1 MNIHANAKTCVR
13 SRRLLVQ
20 RIEDDGWS
28 LTDAAGAA
36 GISDRTASKWLA
48 RFRDE
53 GDAGLRDRSSAPRHI
68 PSKTPPDR
76 ESAIRA
82 LRKVRFTA
90 AEIAEILGMA
100 LSTVS
105 LVLKRIGLGRLSRL
119 EPIEPANR
127 YEMKRPGELVHVDI
141 KKLARISKRGAGHRV
156 MGKGQRGSQF
166 KVTEDG
172 KQRTTTGWE
181 FVHVCIDDAT
191 RLAYAEVLGD
201 ERGPTAVGF
210 FERAIAWFES
220 MGITV
225 ERVLSDNGPCYKS
238 FVHKRFCEQRG
249 IRHSFTRPYRPRTNG
264 KAERFIKTLTERWAY
279 GGIYGSSAERTT
291 ALPGWLLHY
300 NTRRKHGG
308 LSHKTP
314 EARLFEL
321 NNVVG
326 NYT

>member
-13 SRRLLVQ
+13 SRLLLVQ
-20 RIEDDGWS
+20 RIEEQNWP
-28 LTDAAGAA
+28 LMEAAEAA
-36 GISDRTASKWLA
+36 GISGRTASKWLA
-48 RFRDE
+48 RYRAE
-53 GDAGLRDRSSAPRHI
+53 GEAGLRDRSSAPRRI

-76 ESAIRA
+76 EPAIRA

-119 EPIEPANR
+119 DPIEPPNR
-127 YEMKRPGELVHVDI
+127 YEMKRPGELVHVDV
-141 KKLARISKRGAGHRV
+141 KKLGRISRKGAGHR
-156 MGKGQRGSQF
+156 MLGHRGSQF
-166 KVTEDG
+166 KEG
-172 KQRTTTGWE
+172 PRRLGATGWE

-191 RLAYAEVLGD
+191 RLAYAEVLQD
-201 ERGPTAVGF
+201 EKGETAAAF
-210 FERAIAWFES
+210 FERAADWFAS
-220 MGITV
+220 MGVTV
-225 ERVLSDNGPCYKS
+225 ERVLSDNGACYRS
-238 FVHKRFCEQRG
+238 FAHERVCERRG

-264 KAERFIKTLTERWAY
+264 KAERFIKTMTERWAY
-279 GGIYGSSAERTT
+279 GAIYGSSAERTA

-314 EARLFEL
+314 EARLLEL
-321 NNVVG
+321 NNLVG
-326 NYT
+326 NYS